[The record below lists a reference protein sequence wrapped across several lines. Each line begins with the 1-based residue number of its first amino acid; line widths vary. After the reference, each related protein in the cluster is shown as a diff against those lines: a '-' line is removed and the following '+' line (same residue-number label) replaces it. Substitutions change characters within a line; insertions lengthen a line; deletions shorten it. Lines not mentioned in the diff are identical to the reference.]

1 MKGGGGFLLCSSGTF
16 FRACFVQCSLE
27 FRILFLMTFKHSHQ
41 PSQHRLSAHIL
52 TYHSCTQSV
61 HVNMDSSSQTI
72 HPQVA
77 DEEPRRHQ
85 DEQQQSR
92 SLLLSDGVIRAI
104 FLLLGGT

>member
-1 MKGGGGFLLCSSGTF
+1 
-16 FRACFVQCSLE
+16 
-27 FRILFLMTFKHSHQ
+27 MTFKHSHQ

-52 TYHSCTQSV
+52 TYHSCTQSA